1 MNIYIAL
8 FRGINVGGNNII
20 KMKDLVDLLVEL
32 GVQQVKTYIQSGNV
46 VLQSTEDPT
55 QLSQQISQA
64 IQQSYRFTPQVLLLT
79 QTEFE
84 EAIHNNPFP
93 QVEDFS
99 KTLHLGFLV
108 HEPMNPKLNEL
119 EQLKTSGEEFL
130 LKGKVF
136 YLHAPEGIG
145 RSKLV
150 EKIEKY
156 LGVALTMRN
165 WNTVMK
171 LSEFLNL
178 YQK

>member
-1 MNIYIAL
+1 M
-8 FRGINVGGNNII
+8 
-20 KMKDLVDLLVEL
+20 
-32 GVQQVKTYIQSGNV
+32 
-46 VLQSTEDPT
+46 
-55 QLSQQISQA
+55 
-64 IQQSYRFTPQVLLLT
+64 T

-93 QVEDFS
+93 QVEDFP

-108 HEPMNPKLNEL
+108 HEPMNPKLHEL
-119 EQLKTSGEEFL
+119 EQLKDHGEEFL

-145 RSKLV
+145 RSKLA